1 MSRDPDKTYRQL
13 ATIFSVKLRDID
25 LPAFRRCLLDSHKIV
40 DKLNL
45 NRPFSKTSSS
55 FLHTA
60 VWYRHVEITK
70 WLLAWKADP
79 NLQNLRGVTPMHFLA
94 ENIAR
99 KGNSV
104 KECLRLLVKAGGNI
118 TKMKNK
124 DGFTAMDIIKSKKME
139 GTAKSYLKGIKA
151 IKGVQDSW
159 RQQFVSYYENSDHD
173 DNSAVNLD
181 EIKDRQGNADSSE
194 TESSS
199 GSTDTGSGIEEKS
212 RARSKSMDR
221 SQESKSQRAKRVF
234 RELVQLLALQKGN
247 VDESKFVKIIHDNK
261 DIIKS
266 GHLDLNQVTSKTG
279 ASLLHACVWY
289 MKIDCI
295 RALVEVGG
303 ADVMLKNQQGMTP
316 LHLAAE
322 RGHKDD
328 VKKGIDI
335 LMLAGASKTSKTK
348 KGKTPPQKAKIPEIA
363 EYILG
368 WPHGSPYEK
377 KNEEKKKPIA
387 VKVVEEKAVVV
398 HGERARWKSDWR
410 EMKILFDK
418 MDWDKNGFLNFN
430 DVRNSLVNMDLS
442 FANRNV
448 DAMMHHADPEGDGQI
463 SWEEFKIVIA
473 KYTTIPRI
481 KVEKG
486 DPDWHDAKSD

>member
-1 MSRDPDKTYRQL
+1 MAFDGLKRYM
-13 ATIFSVKLRDID
+13 
-25 LPAFRRCLLDSHKIV
+25 LPR
-40 DKLNL
+40 
-45 NRPFSKTSSS
+45 
-55 FLHTA
+55 
-60 VWYRHVEITK
+60 
-70 WLLAWKADP
+70 
-79 NLQNLRGVTPMHFLA
+79 
-94 ENIAR
+94 
-99 KGNSV
+99 
-104 KECLRLLVKAGGNI
+104 
-118 TKMKNK
+118 
-124 DGFTAMDIIKSKKME
+124 
-139 GTAKSYLKGIKA
+139 
-151 IKGVQDSW
+151 
-159 RQQFVSYYENSDHD
+159 
-173 DNSAVNLD
+173 
-181 EIKDRQGNADSSE
+181 
-194 TESSS
+194 
-199 GSTDTGSGIEEKS
+199 
-212 RARSKSMDR
+212 
-221 SQESKSQRAKRVF
+221 
-234 RELVQLLALQKGN
+234 
-247 VDESKFVKIIHDNK
+247 
-261 DIIKS
+261 
-266 GHLDLNQVTSKTG
+266 
-279 ASLLHACVWY
+279 
-289 MKIDCI
+289 
-295 RALVEVGG
+295 
-303 ADVMLKNQQGMTP
+303 
-316 LHLAAE
+316 
-322 RGHKDD
+322 
-328 VKKGIDI
+328 
-335 LMLAGASKTSKTK
+335 TSKTK